1 MQSERL
7 TLNCKH
13 GHMTFS
19 CEKMLC
25 RLIVLPVLQHSLT
38 AAYEV
43 VATFVFMYM
52 HLVFSRLKGEKKS
65 TIAQIDRVTWMWE
78 ITGVAV
84 VGGMGQIAEI
94 GSRDMRGCRNCEG
107 CRDGRDCKGCNG
119 CRNRRDCRNV
129 LKKSLLVYL
138 LTHPANP
145 NDGTDHS
152 VHHNWREN
160 HGDQSGTLYGR
171 PSHSLCHPRLHLW
184 GLAVETQ
191 QKTNQ
196 FPF

>member
-65 TIAQIDRVTWMWE
+65 TVAQIDRVTWMWE

-94 GSRDMRGCRNCEG
+94 GSRDMRGSRNCEG

-119 CRNRRDCRNV
+119 CRNV
-129 LKKSLLVYL
+129 LKKITFGVF
-138 LTHPANP
+138 
-145 NDGTDHS
+145 TDAS
-152 VHHNWREN
+152 R
-160 HGDQSGTLYGR
+160 
-171 PSHSLCHPRLHLW
+171 HPRLHLW

-191 QKTNQ
+191 QKNQ
-196 FPF
+196 PIPLLNVETLHLNVFYLFVSFRKKAVDCGFTGR

>member
-19 CEKMLC
+19 CEKMLR

-65 TIAQIDRVTWMWE
+65 TVAQIDRVTWMWE

-84 VGGMGQIAEI
+84 VGGMEQIAEI
-94 GSRDMRGCRNCEG
+94 GSRDIRGCRNCEG

-119 CRNRRDCRNV
+119 CRNRRD
-129 LKKSLLVYL
+129 Y
-138 LTHPANP
+138 
-145 NDGTDHS
+145 GTDHS

-160 HGDQSGTLYGR
+160 HGEQSGTLYGR